1 MIKFFRKIRQKL
13 LTENKFSKYL
23 LYAIGEIVLVVI
35 GILIALQINNWNENI
50 SNQLRFENILSELR
64 DDLKTD
70 IINSEKILNSNKK
83 VDSLSRLILEQKIS
97 KDEYLEKGPGNLFWI
112 GLQFSAFDYQKTA
125 FKKFENFQ
133 GIIPEKYLS
142 IVKNVNYYYNDLGQ
156 LHDDRYLNFRQQVKD
171 RHDYLATKTNWY
183 YLMKENK
190 TTTEMIHFYINDPIY
205 KNWISQHESDNT
217 AGKYGTIKSMQSN
230 GFGLLQTL
238 TKLLGD
244 SYMINN
250 KNIIEKYGS
259 PLNNINDFIGT
270 YESMQTKNKRQ
281 YTQKNGYLYDDNFIL
296 KQIKKDT
303 FIYVDYS
310 SWEIVFTR
318 DSNGMVNGIKQ
329 NHLKDSTKNQTAIKI
344 SSQ

>member
-142 IVKNVNYYYNDLGQ
+142 IVKNVNYYYN
-156 LHDDRYLNFRQQVKD
+156 
-171 RHDYLATKTNWY
+171 
-183 YLMKENK
+183 
-190 TTTEMIHFYINDPIY
+190 
-205 KNWISQHESDNT
+205 SC
-217 AGKYGTIKSMQSN
+217 
-230 GFGLLQTL
+230 
-238 TKLLGD
+238 
-244 SYMINN
+244 
-250 KNIIEKYGS
+250 
-259 PLNNINDFIGT
+259 
-270 YESMQTKNKRQ
+270 
-281 YTQKNGYLYDDNFIL
+281 
-296 KQIKKDT
+296 
-303 FIYVDYS
+303 
-310 SWEIVFTR
+310 
-318 DSNGMVNGIKQ
+318 
-329 NHLKDSTKNQTAIKI
+329 
-344 SSQ
+344 